1 VVAPVTPEERE
12 AEGCQIH
19 GVVNGAI
26 PARCPVCWA
35 YDVVDR
41 AYDECVDTLDGPPEQ
56 RAHLDF
62 SVEGESILVRHISE
76 ALRAAR
82 AS

>member
-1 VVAPVTPEERE
+1 VVAPVSAPELEI
-12 AEGCQIH
+12 CQIH
-19 GVVNGAI
+19 GATDGAV

-35 YDVVDR
+35 YDVVER
-41 AYDECVDTLDGPPEQ
+41 AYDECVDTHDGPPEQ

-62 SVEGESILVRHISE
+62 SVEGESILVRHIAQ

-82 AS
+82 TTSS